1 MSDLPLT
8 PPAAPQ
14 PLGFFQNP
22 SLPYVFAR
30 LGVYLIFT
38 LVASFLCKLALQPFI
53 GANFSPTAPR
63 SLLAGEGV
71 ALAGMLSA
79 AWLMSRLEYRPVGA
93 YGLPMTRSMG
103 KLFAEGAVFGWAEI
117 SAVLGAL
124 AALGYYQ
131 FGPLEIHGS
140 AIVRWALIWALIF
153 LVVGFVEEFAF
164 RGYVQFT
171 LGEGVGFW
179 PAALVLS
186 FLFGGVHSTNPGETL
201 TGLAGVFVTGIF
213 WCFTLRRTGSLWF
226 AVGMHAS
233 FDFGETFLY
242 SVPDSG
248 SMFPG
253 HLSNATLAGPT
264 WLSGGTAG
272 PEASVFD
279 FVMLLG
285 FFFIFSKLHPARP
298 RVASDG
304 SAPSAS
310 PSAA

>member
-1 MSDLPLT
+1 MSDSPLT
-8 PPAAPQ
+8 PPALPQ
-14 PLGFFQNP
+14 PVGFFQNP
-22 SLPYVFAR
+22 RLPYVFAR

-38 LVASFLCKLALQPFI
+38 LVASFLCKAALQPFM

-63 SLLAGEGV
+63 SLLAGEGI

-79 AWLMSRLEYRPVGA
+79 AWLMSRLEHRRFGD
-93 YGLPMTRSMG
+93 YGLPLTPGMG
-103 KLFAEGAVFGWAEI
+103 SLFAEGAVFGLAEI

-124 AALGYYQ
+124 AAMGYYR
-131 FGPLEIHGS
+131 FGPLAIHRG
-140 AIVRWALIWALIF
+140 AVVRWALIWALIF

-171 LGEGVGFW
+171 LGKGIGFW
-179 PAALVLS
+179 PAALLLS
-186 FLFGGVHSTNPGETL
+186 FLFGGVHSENSGETL
-201 TGLAGVFVTGIF
+201 AGLAGVFITGIF

-248 SMFPG
+248 AIFPG

-279 FVMLLG
+279 FLMLLA
-285 FFFIFSKLHPARP
+285 FFFIFSRLHPAKS
-298 RVASDG
+298 RVPSGGSTPNASL
-304 SAPSAS
+304 
-310 PSAA
+310 SAA

>member
-1 MSDLPLT
+1 MFDFPLT
-8 PPAAPQ
+8 PPAVPQ

-22 SLPYVFAR
+22 RLPYVFAR

-38 LVASFLCKLALQPFI
+38 LIASFLWKWALHPFM
-53 GANFSPTAPR
+53 GVNLSPTAPR
-63 SLLAGEGV
+63 SLLAGEGI

-79 AWLMSRLEYRPVGA
+79 AWLMSLLEHRPFGH
-93 YGLPMTRSMG
+93 YGLPLTRNMG
-103 KLFAEGAVFGWAEI
+103 KLFAEGAVFGLVEI

-124 AALGYYQ
+124 AAMGYYR
-131 FGPLEIHGS
+131 FGPLTIHGG

-171 LGEGVGFW
+171 LGKGIGFW
-179 PAALVLS
+179 AAALVLS
-186 FLFGGVHSTNPGETL
+186 FLFGGVHRANPGETW
-201 TGLAGVFVTGIF
+201 TGLAGVFITGLF

-248 SMFPG
+248 AIFPG

-279 FVMLLG
+279 FLMLLAL
-285 FFFIFSKLHPARP
+285 FFVFSRLHRARQS
-298 RVASDG
+298 VSSD
-304 SAPSAS
+304 ANALN
-310 PSAA
+310 A